1 MGELT
6 PRQGRILAR
15 AREEGRVTVDGLA
28 RDLAVSSQTVRRDL
42 AEMSAAR
49 VLTRVHGGAVVASG
63 VANLA
68 YEARRALNQDGKRR
82 IGEAAARTVPD
93 DSSLFLNI
101 GTTTEAVANA
111 LGGHRGLLV
120 ITNNLHVAAG
130 LYREPAI
137 EVVLAGGPV
146 RRTDGG
152 VVGAAAAEMIRRF
165 RVDTAVIGT
174 SAIDRDG
181 SLLDFDVQ
189 EVLVSRAIIE
199 NARRVVLV
207 ADGGKFARSAPVRIA
222 HIREVDL
229 FVTDRLP
236 SEAEAALCR
245 EHGVEVIEAG
255 GAPGPDG
262 GNAEA
267 G

>member
-1 MGELT
+1 MNELT
-6 PRQGRILAR
+6 PRQIQILAR
-15 AREEGRVTVDGLA
+15 ARTEGRVTVDGLA
-28 RDLAVSSQTVRRDL
+28 REFAVSSQTVRRDL

-49 VLTRVHGGAVVASG
+49 LLTRLHGGAVVTSG
-63 VANLA
+63 VANLT
-68 YEARRALNQDGKRR
+68 YEARRLLNQSGKQR

-101 GTTTEAVANA
+101 GTTTEAVAQA
-111 LGGHRGLLV
+111 LVGHRGLLV
-120 ITNNLHVAAG
+120 ITNNLHVAVE
-130 LYREPAI
+130 LYRAPAI

-152 VVGAAAAEMIRRF
+152 IVGAAAAETIRRF

-174 SAIDRDG
+174 SAIDPDG
-181 SLLDFDVQ
+181 ALLDFDVQ

-222 HIREVDL
+222 HVREVDL

-255 GAPGPDG
+255 GAAGPDEEG
-262 GNAEA
+262 GN
-267 G
+267 